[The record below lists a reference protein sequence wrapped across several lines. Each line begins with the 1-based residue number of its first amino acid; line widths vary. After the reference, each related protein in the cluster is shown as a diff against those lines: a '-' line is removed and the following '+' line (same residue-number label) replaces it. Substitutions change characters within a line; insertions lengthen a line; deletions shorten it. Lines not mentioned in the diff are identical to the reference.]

1 MTKTSYHSNECP
13 SQEMLEKYAFDELSS
28 KEAHTLERHVLN
40 CSMCE
45 DVIDGLK
52 KFDSRDQYTTL
63 VKKVQNRVQP
73 KKKMPYL
80 AIAAGLALLVGLSIF
95 LSNDR
100 NTEQL
105 SENVSK
111 KEPVTEDTIT
121 PSNAELQDAPALDDS
136 IRVADGNETSPVQ
149 KEESSSATKE
159 KSKVT
164 VEKKNQ
170 IALALSKTYQTKD
183 SHIAN
188 EESSAPDLELSKEP
202 LAAADEVKAITDNG
216 ATIAREESE
225 KPASKAKES
234 TSEAISTDSF
244 FETNQ
249 ASVTY
254 ASPSMK
260 ANAET
265 VAETKKRPTDK
276 GMNEL
281 AKEQNLLSRAQSLMQ
296 QGKQEQAL
304 ALLSKITANK
314 NSMLYDEAQWKKVQC
329 LQQLNRN
336 EEAKKLLVEIATST
350 SKYSQQAKEQLK

>member
-40 CSMCE
+40 CNMCE

-63 VKKVQNRVQP
+63 VRKVQDRVQP

-80 AIAAGLALLVGLSIF
+80 AIAAGLALLVGLSIY
-95 LSNDR
+95 LTNDR

-111 KEPVTEDTIT
+111 TKPLTEDTIT
-121 PSNAELQDAPALDDS
+121 PSNAELQDAPALQDS
-136 IRVADGNETSPVQ
+136 IQVADGNETSLVQ
-149 KEESSSATKE
+149 KEERSSATKE
-159 KSKVT
+159 KSKVI

-188 EESSAPDLELSKEP
+188 EENSAADMEISKEP
-202 LAAADEVKAITDNG
+202 IAAADEVKSITNNG
-216 ATIAREESE
+216 ANSAREEAE
-225 KPASKAKES
+225 MPASKAKES

-254 ASPSMK
+254 AAPSIK
-260 ANAET
+260 TNSVT
-265 VAETKKRPTDK
+265 VAESKKRPTDK

-304 ALLSKITANK
+304 TLLAKITANK
-314 NSMLYDEAQWKKVQC
+314 SSMLFDEAQWQMVQC

-336 EEAKKLLVEIATST
+336 EEAKKLLEEIATST